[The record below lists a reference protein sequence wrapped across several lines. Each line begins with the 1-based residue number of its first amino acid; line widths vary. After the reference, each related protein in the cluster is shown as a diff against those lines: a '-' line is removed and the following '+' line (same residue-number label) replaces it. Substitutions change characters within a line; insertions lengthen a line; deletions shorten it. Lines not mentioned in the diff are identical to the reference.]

1 VPAFRIPQHVRMSA
15 SRTDHRAAHV
25 RSDPELS
32 VQLTERAADPVSDRI
47 VIVEGTNPAAIASQA
62 RQLARDCGV
71 DERRVVSF
79 RHLWSLGERDVA

>member
-1 VPAFRIPQHVRMSA
+1 
-15 SRTDHRAAHV
+15 
-25 RSDPELS
+25 
-32 VQLTERAADPVSDRI
+32 VSDRI